1 MKKEPAVKDI
11 ISVKNLFLIKGLFYI
26 TTDGVKR
33 IHTEKEAFEFYSW
46 DDHPNSNAIR
56 INLQKE
62 MDETFVHSIRMIG
75 GREKENRYLS
85 HYTGFPDYELTAE
98 SIVALR
104 KFLNRYFR
112 KGLCK
117 KG

>member
-46 DDHPNSNAIR
+46 DGKKR
-56 INLQKE
+56 IDIFHIILVFLIMNLQQ
-62 MDETFVHSIRMIG
+62 S
-75 GREKENRYLS
+75 
-85 HYTGFPDYELTAE
+85 P
-98 SIVALR
+98 
-104 KFLNRYFR
+104 
-112 KGLCK
+112 
-117 KG
+117 